1 MGRKYLEELGIES
14 KDTPWDWNDNDNRQ
28 KYWYEQIK
36 EYGFNE
42 QDTWSLDYT
51 MELLLYERLCMYKEL
66 ASNVIDL
73 DFHTFEFK
81 GMEITQRQCI
91 DAMLEGLKLDIT
103 LEPFDEKR
111 EDEVIKKKI
120 DNIWKIYDLCKNT
133 LWW

>member
-42 QDTWSLDYT
+42 KDTWSLDYT